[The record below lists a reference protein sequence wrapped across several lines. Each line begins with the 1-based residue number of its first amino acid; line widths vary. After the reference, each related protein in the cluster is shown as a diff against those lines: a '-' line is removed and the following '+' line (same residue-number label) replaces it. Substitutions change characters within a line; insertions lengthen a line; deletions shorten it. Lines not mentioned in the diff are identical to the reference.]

1 MAWCCKLHCSGSI
14 KDNVKWG
21 REDATDEE
29 VVAAAEAAQAHDF
42 IMSLPEKYATQLGQ
56 RGVNLSGGQKQRLAI
71 ARALI
76 KRPPILVFDDS
87 TSAVDMGTEARIHK
101 ALKDVAKNSTCF
113 VIAQRISTV
122 LHADKIMV
130 LEDGEIEALGAHEEL
145 LRTSPVYQDIYHSQV
160 REGGQSQSHGKAKGP
175 PPAIRPGGGGRHR
188 HLFGPEAKAKD
199 IRGTGKR
206 LWSYFQHQRK
216 PLALVFLLVLA
227 ASALNLV
234 SPFLIGR
241 AIDNYIVPRDFNGLA
256 RISAVMVAVYALA
269 AVITWVQ
276 QYTIV
281 VSPRHGAPAA
291 TNCRQSQTLHCNFRP

>member
-1 MAWCCKLHCSGSI
+1 
-14 KDNVKWG
+14 
-21 REDATDEE
+21 
-29 VVAAAEAAQAHDF
+29 
-42 IMSLPEKYATQLGQ
+42 MSLPEKYATQLGQ

-160 REGGQSQSHGKAKGP
+160 REGRMSVPNGKVKGP

-188 HLFGPEAKAKD
+188 HLFGQ
-199 IRGTGKR
+199 R
-206 LWSYFQHQRK
+206 LK
-216 PLALVFLLVLA
+216 L
-227 ASALNLV
+227 
-234 SPFLIGR
+234 
-241 AIDNYIVPRDFNGLA
+241 
-256 RISAVMVAVYALA
+256 RI
-269 AVITWVQ
+269 
-276 QYTIV
+276 
-281 VSPRHGAPAA
+281 
-291 TNCRQSQTLHCNFRP
+291 